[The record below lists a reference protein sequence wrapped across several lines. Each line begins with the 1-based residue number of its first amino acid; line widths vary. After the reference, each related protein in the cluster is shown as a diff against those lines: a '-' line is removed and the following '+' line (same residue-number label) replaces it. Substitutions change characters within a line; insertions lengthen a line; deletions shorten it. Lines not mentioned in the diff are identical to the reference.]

1 MQQSFNRTKSVTV
14 LGQNWPFH
22 FKNETPTY
30 SKWHAHS
37 DLLFRRVAKLVLSS
51 SVITFL
57 HALIAP
63 ERSGS
68 YVIVVFE
75 GSNIFGVNLS
85 HGLCMLLNKNRVK
98 CINIK
103 TKVAQKNQ
111 VHQFPFAGEAFSE
124 RVTSEVIEQKHS
136 ICNKQGHK
144 VV

>member
-1 MQQSFNRTKSVTV
+1 M
-14 LGQNWPFH
+14 
-22 FKNETPTY
+22 
-30 SKWHAHS
+30 
-37 DLLFRRVAKLVLSS
+37 VLSS

>member
-1 MQQSFNRTKSVTV
+1 MQQSFNRTTSVTV

-85 HGLCMLLNKNRVK
+85 HGLCMLLNKNRCKMYKHQNKSRTKKSSPSISIRRGGVFRAG
-98 CINIK
+98 NFWSNWAK
-103 TKVAQKNQ
+103 TQYM
-111 VHQFPFAGEAFSE
+111 
-124 RVTSEVIEQKHS
+124 
-136 ICNKQGHK
+136 
-144 VV
+144 